1 MIPVE
6 AHLLLNHVPLIGLVF
21 GLVFFVAGLMRASGQ
36 ALRAGLRIFLAM
48 GIAVLPVVGSGL
60 VSASVLA
67 DATWLDANAL
77 GNHQLAGILTL
88 VVLVGLGTLCGVAL
102 FTLRRNE
109 RALSVRVRNAVLL
122 LAVVGFGAN
131 LWTAYLGGALR
142 HSELGREQPGA
153 GKHQSSCFEGV
164 PDGVGIGFWVASEPS
179 THSPL
184 IAPPLVAEISLQLPF
199 FAADESIHQRDV
211 QSGNDQ
217 RRWRS
222 EQQRGSEKNEDIA
235 AEIQRIPRKAIGARG
250 DERVLWF
257 KRDDTHVVNV
267 EMECRPEAQE
277 ESEPQEKQSPC
288 LREREDERGDAQK
301 RIHHSAQVRDAEPHD
316 DDADV
321 VKSAFEKICGH
332 SWSLVS
338 RARPPGRAA
347 GGARDRR
354 GCRFPRSSRS

>member
-21 GLVFFVAGLMRASGQ
+21 GLVFFIAGLMRASGQ

-122 LAVVGFGAN
+122 LAVVGFGTN

-142 HSELGREQPGA
+142 HSELGREHSGA
-153 GKHQSSCFEGV
+153 VKHQTSCLEGV
-164 PDGVGIGFWVASEPS
+164 PDGVGIGVLGRFRAIDALAPYSCATRRQKFAPVAF
-179 THSPL
+179 L
-184 IAPPLVAEISLQLPF
+184 
-199 FAADESIHQRDV
+199 
-211 QSGNDQ
+211 
-217 RRWRS
+217 
-222 EQQRGSEKNEDIA
+222 RG
-235 AEIQRIPRKAIGARG
+235 G
-250 DERVLWF
+250 
-257 KRDDTHVVNV
+257 
-267 EMECRPEAQE
+267 
-277 ESEPQEKQSPC
+277 
-288 LREREDERGDAQK
+288 
-301 RIHHSAQVRDAEPHD
+301 
-316 DDADV
+316 
-321 VKSAFEKICGH
+321 
-332 SWSLVS
+332 
-338 RARPPGRAA
+338 
-347 GGARDRR
+347 
-354 GCRFPRSSRS
+354 